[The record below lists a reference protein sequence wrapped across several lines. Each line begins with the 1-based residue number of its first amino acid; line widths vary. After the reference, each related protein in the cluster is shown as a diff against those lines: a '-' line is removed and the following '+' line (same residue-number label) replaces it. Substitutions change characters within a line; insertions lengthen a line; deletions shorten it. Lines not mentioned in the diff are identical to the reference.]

1 MGSKAIVL
9 AAGKGTRM
17 KSDLAKVLHPVAGR
31 PMLLWALDA
40 LVAAQCDE
48 IAVVVGHQADAVR
61 AILPDGVGSALQS
74 EQLGTGHAA
83 LVGLAE
89 LSVESGDDVIIMPG
103 DMPLVR
109 AETLVELIDL
119 HRSSRAAGTLL
130 TVKLDEPRAYGRII
144 RAGDGGV
151 IGVVEAKDATPAQLG
166 IAEVGTSVYVFSG
179 EWLAGV
185 LDRIT
190 TDNAQGEYYLT
201 DVVSILVADGH
212 RIEALEASPE
222 EGLGIN
228 SIDQITGVEAALEA
242 RRSALGDP
250 IEDR

>member
-1 MGSKAIVL
+1 MASKAIVL

-40 LVAAQCDE
+40 LVAADCDE
-48 IAVVVGHQADAVR
+48 VAVVVGHQADAVR
-61 AILPDGVGSALQS
+61 SILPDGVGSALQS

-83 LVGLAE
+83 MIGLGELDVTAE
-89 LSVESGDDVIIMPG
+89 DEVIIMPG

-109 AETLVELIDL
+109 AETLLELIDL
-119 HRSSRAAGTLL
+119 HRTSGAAGTLL
-130 TVKLDEPRAYGRII
+130 TVELDEPRAYGRVI
-144 RAGDGGV
+144 RSGDGGV
-151 IGVVEAKDATPAQLG
+151 VGIVEAKDATPAQLD
-166 IAEVGTSVYVFSG
+166 IAEVSTSVYVFSG
-179 EWLAGV
+179 RWLAGA

-201 DVVSILVADGH
+201 DVVGILVADGH
-212 RIEALEASPE
+212 RIEAHKASPE

-228 SIDQITGVEAALEA
+228 SVDQIEGVEAALEA
-242 RRSALGDP
+242 RSGALGDP
-250 IEDR
+250 TEDS